1 MKDILKVT
9 LLLFGF
15 MGFSQSVKQ
24 KEKVNM
30 VTFPNGDESIVITTG
45 KQANLLTLTS
55 NSQTDR
61 FEALELSN
69 HEAVHQRELP
79 GIDPGLDSLTQY
91 YSRYSVLREEEEIN
105 QEEQEKGSGA

>member
-1 MKDILKVT
+1 MKNILKFT

-24 KEKVNM
+24 NKNGNT

-45 KQANLLTLTS
+45 NQANLLTLTS
-55 NSQTDR
+55 NNQTDR

-91 YSRYSVLREEEEIN
+91 YYRYSVYREEEIDPG
-105 QEEQEKGSGA
+105 EQDEGSDA

>member
-1 MKDILKVT
+1 MKNRIKFT

-24 KEKVNM
+24 NEKART

-45 KQANLLTLTS
+45 KQANLLKLTS
-55 NSQTDR
+55 QNQTDR
-61 FEALELSN
+61 FEGLELSN

-79 GIDPGLDSLTQY
+79 GMDPGLDSLTQY
-91 YSRYSVLREEEEIN
+91 YSQYSVYREEEIEP
-105 QEEQEKGSGA
+105 EEQDEGSEA

>member
-1 MKDILKVT
+1 MKNRIKFT

-24 KEKVNM
+24 NEKGRT

-45 KQANLLTLTS
+45 KQANLLKLTS
-55 NSQTDR
+55 QNQTDR
-61 FEALELSN
+61 FEGLELSN

-79 GIDPGLDSLTQY
+79 GMDPGLDSLTQY
-91 YSRYSVLREEEEIN
+91 YSQYSIYREEEIEP
-105 QEEQEKGSGA
+105 EEQDEGSEA

>member
-1 MKDILKVT
+1 MKNLFKFT

-24 KEKVNM
+24 NEKSNT

-45 KQANLLTLTS
+45 KQANLLKLTS
-55 NSQTDR
+55 DNQTDR
-61 FEALELSN
+61 FEALQLSN

-79 GIDPGLDSLTQY
+79 GIDPGLESLTQ
-91 YSRYSVLREEEEIN
+91 RYSQHGLSREEEII
-105 QEEQEKGSGA
+105 QEEPEEGSEA

>member
-1 MKDILKVT
+1 MKNRIKFT

-24 KEKVNM
+24 NEKGRT

-45 KQANLLTLTS
+45 KQANLLKLTS
-55 NSQTDR
+55 QNQTDR
-61 FEALELSN
+61 YEGLELSN

-91 YSRYSVLREEEEIN
+91 YKRYSVYREEEIEP
-105 QEEQEKGSGA
+105 EEQDEGSEA

>member
-1 MKDILKVT
+1 MKDIFKFT

-24 KEKVNM
+24 NEKRNT

-55 NSQTDR
+55 NNQTDR

-69 HEAVHQRELP
+69 HEVAHQRELP
-79 GIDPGLDSLTQY
+79 GIDPGLDSLTQNY
-91 YSRYSVLREEEEIN
+91 LQYSVYREEEIEP
-105 QEEQEKGSGA
+105 EEQDEGSEA

>member
-1 MKDILKVT
+1 MKNRIKFT

-24 KEKVNM
+24 NEKGRT

-45 KQANLLTLTS
+45 KQANLLKLTS
-55 NSQTDR
+55 QNQTDR
-61 FEALELSN
+61 FEGLELSN

-79 GIDPGLDSLTQY
+79 GMGPGLDSLTQY
-91 YSRYSVLREEEEIN
+91 YSRYNVYREEEIEP
-105 QEEQEKGSGA
+105 EEQNEGSEA